1 MNRQSMIMNLIGLTM
16 TTMTTIHSGVD
27 HLAAHHGVM
36 MTHGLAAASAE
47 AIPLA
52 EAEASTEAAAVP
64 LVGNLEVII
73 R

>member
-16 TTMTTIHSGVD
+16 TTMTTLHSGVD

-36 MTHGLAAASAE
+36 MIHGLAAASVE

-52 EAEASTEAAAVP
+52 EATSVEAEASTEAAAEP
-64 LVGNLEVII
+64 LVGN
-73 R
+73 